1 MRGNDAVR
9 GMFSYVG
16 ANVLSREIINNY
28 SKPYKRETVVA
39 VLSELVDYLQHR

>member
-9 GMFSYVG
+9 AMFSYVG

-28 SKPYKRETVVA
+28 SKAYKRETVVG
-39 VLSELVDYLQHR
+39 VLEELLEYSR